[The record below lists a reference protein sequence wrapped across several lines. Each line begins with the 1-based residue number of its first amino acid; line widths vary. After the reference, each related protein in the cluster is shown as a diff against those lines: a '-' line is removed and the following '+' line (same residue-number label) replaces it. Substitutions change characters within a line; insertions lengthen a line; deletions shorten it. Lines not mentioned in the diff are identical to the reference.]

1 MRKESKKEARKK
13 TNFFADLKEALSVDT
28 EDDDNE
34 ELYKNLQHGR
44 GPGAKDYRKPKD
56 AKGTILR
63 ILSYTVE
70 NKILLVGVLLLMLI
84 ATGCSLASSYFLKP
98 IVDDY
103 IIPNIGA
110 AEKDYS
116 GLARQLIILGGLYIA
131 GVAATYLQNRTMMN
145 LAQWAV
151 NRIRAELFD
160 KLQKL
165 PLSYFDE
172 HTHGELMSRF
182 INDADHIQMAMEQ
195 GFLQFVSGIITFA
208 GTVVLMIVL
217 SWKLFIITFF
227 VILLVLYIVKK
238 IGGLSKILFKKQQAA
253 LGMLNGYIEE
263 MVDGLKAVKAFGYEE
278 RTKAEFNELDDAYR
292 ENAILANF
300 LGHMVMPT
308 LHSIMNLCYGVSAV
322 VGGTMVI
329 GGTFSVGSLGLFL
342 SYIRQVTNPI
352 NMMSNQLVNL
362 MSAVAGAERIFRVMD
377 TKPEE
382 DEGKVTLVTAERGA
396 DGELTEVADGH
407 RTGFWA
413 WKIPETD
420 ESGNTAYRYKEVLGD
435 VELRDVCFSYIEGQP
450 ILKHITM
457 HAPPGHKLA
466 LVGSTGAGK
475 TTITNLINRFYEID
489 SGAILFDGIDVKDIA
504 KAGLRRSLGIV
515 LQDTNL
521 FTGTVMENIRYGKL
535 DASDEECIQAAKTA
549 NAHGF
554 ITRLPNG
561 YDTVITG
568 NGQNLSQGQRQLL
581 AIARTAVAKHPV
593 MILDEA
599 TSSIDTRT
607 EKLIEKGMDSLMEGK
622 TVFVIAHRLSTVRNS
637 QTIAVIEHGEIE
649 EMGDHDELLEKQ
661 GRYYTLYTGQTEL
674 D

>member
-1 MRKESKKEARKK
+1 VRKETAKEREQKQSFL
-13 TNFFADLKEALSVDT
+13 NQLREALRHDT
-28 EDDDNE
+28 EDDDNA
-34 ELYKNLQHGR
+34 ELYKNLQGHGR

-63 ILSYTVE
+63 ILSYTVQ
-70 NKILLVGVLLLMLI
+70 NKLLLVGVLLLLLI
-84 ATGCSLASSYFLKP
+84 ATGCNLAASYFLKP

-103 IIPNIGA
+103 IIPNITA
-110 AEKDYS
+110 AEKDFS
-116 GLARQLIILGGLYIA
+116 GLARQILILAGIYLA

-151 NRIRAELFD
+151 NRIRAELFE

-165 PLSYFDE
+165 PLNYFDA

-195 GFLQFVSGIITFA
+195 GFLQFVSGIIMFS

-217 SWKLFIITFF
+217 SWKLFLITLV
-227 VILLVLYIVKK
+227 VILLVLFIVKK

-253 LGMLNGYIEE
+253 LGQLNGYIEE

-278 RTKAEFNELDDAYR
+278 RTKAEFGVLEDSYR
-292 ENAILANF
+292 ENAIMANF

-308 LHSIMNLCYGVSAV
+308 LHSIMNICYGVSAV

-329 GGTFSVGSLGLFL
+329 AGGFSIGSLGLFL

-352 NMMSNQLVNL
+352 NMMSNQLVSL
-362 MSAVAGAERIFRVMD
+362 MSAVAGAERIFAVMD
-377 TKPEE
+377 TTPEE
-382 DEGKVTLVTAERGA
+382 DAGKISLVTALEQE
-396 DGELTEVADGH
+396 DGSLTEAADGH
-407 RTGFWA
+407 RTGLWA
-413 WKIPETD
+413 WKIPQED
-420 ESGNTAYRYKEVLGD
+420 GSFRYRKVAGD
-435 VELRDVCFSYIEGQP
+435 VKLEDVCFSYVPGQP

-475 TTITNLINRFYEID
+475 TTITNLLNRFYEID
-489 SGAILFDGIDVKDIA
+489 SGTIRFDDIDIRDIS

-535 DASDEECIQAAKTA
+535 DATDEEVIQAAKSA

-554 ITRLPNG
+554 ITRLPDG
-561 YDTVITG
+561 YNTVITG

-581 AIARTAVAKHPV
+581 AIARTAVARHPV

-607 EKLIEKGMDSLMEGK
+607 EKLIERGMDRLMEGK

-637 QTIAVIEHGEIE
+637 QTIAVIEHGEIL
-649 EMGDHDELLEKQ
+649 EMGDHEALLAQQ
-661 GRYYTLYTGQTEL
+661 GRYYTLYTGQHEL